1 MRMHQNSSTNNLL
14 VEDVE
19 HRYCTLCDCAD
30 TAHTRELHKE
40 RRETSNEQP
49 AHKPSL
55 HRKRTRRHVQM
66 IQIEAP
72 RAGEFRKDNPEE
84 LLERG
89 LATKTSHTSGQ
100 EAFRPIK
107 KKRCRFERKAIR
119 SLKEIA
125 WD

>member
-1 MRMHQNSSTNNLL
+1 MHQNGTSDKLL
-14 VEDVE
+14 IEAVEQ
-19 HRYCTLCDCAD
+19 RYCTLCDCAD
-30 TAHTRELHKE
+30 MTHAKQLHKE

-49 AHKPSL
+49 TNKPSL

-72 RAGEFRKDNPEE
+72 RAGEFRKDNPDE

-89 LATKTSHTSGQ
+89 LATKTSHTGGNQ
-100 EAFRPIK
+100 AFRPIK
-107 KKRCRFERKAIR
+107 KKRSRFERKAIR
-119 SLKEIA
+119 NLKEIT

>member
-1 MRMHQNSSTNNLL
+1 MHQQVPNNKLL
-14 VEDVE
+14 LEAVEQ
-19 HRYCTLCDCAD
+19 RYCSLCDCTDIEHA
-30 TAHTRELHKE
+30 RELHKE
-40 RRETSNEQP
+40 RRATSAEQIKN
-49 AHKPSL
+49 KPSS
-55 HRKRTRRHVQM
+55 HRKRARRHVHM
-66 IQIEAP
+66 VKIEVP

-107 KKRCRFERKAIR
+107 KKRCSFERKAIR